1 MLLIADGGATQVKWA
16 CWAQPNHVQYW
27 QTTGLNPY
35 QQPDTLIE
43 DILKKELLPQLP
55 PNQVHQIY
63 FYGAGCHHLAHQKRL
78 LGIFKTLFPMAQ
90 AQIASD
96 ILGAA
101 RAVFGSDAG
110 LIGILGTG
118 ANISAYDGAQIVNED
133 LSLGYVL
140 GDEGSGA
147 YFGKLLVANFLNQG
161 LPLALQQAFAK
172 AYPLTRE
179 TVLREVYQSPFPNRY
194 LAGFMPFLQTY
205 QHDPYVDQL
214 LRQGF
219 GQYFDK
225 YVLRLPEASHW
236 PLCLN
241 GSVAW
246 HFRDILAQEAQ
257 KRKLP
262 WKAVV
267 KDPLEGL
274 VAFHQKHTPIQE
286 GLSC

>member
-16 CWAQPNHVQYW
+16 GWTQAHYVQYW

-35 QQPDTLIE
+35 QQTDTLIE
-43 DILKKELLPQLP
+43 EILQKELLPQLP
-55 PNQVHQIY
+55 QDQVHQIY
-63 FYGAGCHHLAHQKRL
+63 FYGAGCHHPAHQKRL
-78 LGIFKTLFPMAQ
+78 QGIFKTLFPVAQ

-101 RAVFGSDAG
+101 RSVFGSDSG

-118 ANISAYDGAQIVNED
+118 ANISAYDGQQIVHD
-133 LSLGYVL
+133 DFSLGYIL

-147 YFGKLLVANFLNQG
+147 YFGKLLVADYLNKG
-161 LPLALQQAFAK
+161 LPQALQQAFAK
-172 AYPLTRE
+172 TYPFTRE
-179 TVLREVYQSPFPNRY
+179 TALREVYQSPFPNRY

-205 QHDPYVDQL
+205 QHEPYVKQL

-225 YVLRLPEASHW
+225 YVLRLPEAMYW

-246 HFRDILAQEAQ
+246 HFQDILAQEAQ
-257 KRKLP
+257 KRNLH
-262 WKAVV
+262 WKAVI
-267 KDPLEGL
+267 KDPLAGL
-274 VAFHQKHTPIQE
+274 VAFHQKHR
-286 GLSC
+286 SV